1 MIVELKN
8 DYVGFFNVIWWCHCH
23 GDFDCP
29 LWVIACTATT
39 SLVPRPFIN
48 LKKRFSYERPGYKAR
63 LPHIGDEGKNAPET
77 YTAWCWLSI
86 PVRRTGR
93 VMRLSMLCPT
103 IPHPGYSGGKLGNW
117 IINLSNSPVW
127 GLKLWSNPHSFPCYP
142 YGGLGVLDPQQLFPP
157 GSHQAKTWRES
168 LSQEQWNH

>member
-1 MIVELKN
+1 MSLWIYKCMHVFL
-8 DYVGFFNVIWWCHCH
+8 GFFVC
-23 GDFDCP
+23 
-29 LWVIACTATT
+29 ACT
-39 SLVPRPFIN
+39 
-48 LKKRFSYERPGYKAR
+48 RFWLSSEWLRAR

-86 PVRRTGR
+86 PVRRTGQ
-93 VMRLSMLCPT
+93 VMHLSMLCPT

-117 IINLSNSPVW
+117 IINLSNFPVW

-157 GSHQAKTWRES
+157 GSHQAKDMTWKPFTRAMKPLDTKAAFYPNSGFFS
-168 LSQEQWNH
+168 LVLI